1 MDTVESARAHMQSA
15 VQALGSESVLLR
27 AAADRTL
34 AETLAATRDQ
44 PPFRSSAMDGYA
56 VRSADLDGGRLT
68 IVGQSAAGSAH
79 EGTVNSGQAVRIF
92 TGAPVPPGAD
102 SVIPQEFTRRDGD
115 QLDIDGSA
123 KPARN
128 IRRAAID
135 FGAGDQLIE
144 AGTRL
149 NARHIALLAAAG
161 IASVKVRRV
170 PRIALLAT
178 GTEIAAPGTPAG
190 PYQIYDSVTF
200 GLAAMIEAWGGQPV
214 HAAPSPDN
222 DEAVSAAIGAALAFA
237 DLGVIVGGASVG
249 DFDIVKRAL
258 GQRGLKISV
267 PKVAVRPGKP
277 TWFGTLDGK
286 PILGLPGNPAAA
298 FVCAYLFLRPLLD
311 AFLARG
317 AASRLT
323 PAVLDGNLGAG
334 GDKESYWRARVRIAE
349 DARLMVRP
357 FDHQDTSLVSVFA
370 ASNALIRT
378 PAGAGPAASGA
389 IVEVMLL
396 DAPGGEAPGDAR
408 M

>member
-1 MDTVESARAHMQSA
+1 MDTVESARARMQGA
-15 VQALGSESVLLR
+15 VNALDDESVPLR

-34 AETLAATRDQ
+34 AETLRATRDQ

-56 VRSADLDGGRLT
+56 VRSADLTGASLD
-68 IVGQSAAGSAH
+68 IVGQSAAGAAH
-79 EGTVNSGQAVRIF
+79 EGTVAPGQAVRIF

-102 SVIPQEFTRRDGD
+102 SVIPQEFTRREGNK
-115 QLDIDGSA
+115 LDVDVSA
-123 KPARN
+123 KPAKN
-128 IRRAAID
+128 IREAAID
-135 FGAGDQLIE
+135 FGAGDRLIE
-144 AGTRL
+144 AGARL

-200 GLAAMIEAWGGQPV
+200 GLAAMIETWGGQPL

-222 DEAVSAAIGAALAFA
+222 DEAMSAAIGAAMEFA
-237 DLGVIVGGASVG
+237 DLAVIVGGASVG

-267 PKVAVRPGKP
+267 PNVAVRPGKP

-286 PILGLPGNPAAA
+286 AILGLPGNPAAA
-298 FVCAYLFLRPLLD
+298 FVCAYLFLRPLLN
-311 AFLARG
+311 AFLGRG
-317 AASRLT
+317 TSSRLI
-323 PAVLDGNLGAG
+323 PAVLDGTLGGG
-334 GDKESYWRARVRIAE
+334 GDKESYWRARVRVGE

-370 ASNALIRT
+370 SSNALIRT
-378 PAGAGPAASGA
+378 AAGARPAASGA

-396 DAPGGEAPGDAR
+396 DGPGGDLPGDAPV
-408 M
+408 